1 MSVPVHFEGVATYWG
16 VRGVFGSTTVYAC
29 VALHHLEVVAVHVYG
44 VGARI
49 VIVDDD
55 LHYIVVIDDVSV
67 CIFAV
72 DGAVGGV
79 FSDA

>member
-1 MSVPVHFEGVATYWG
+1 MSVPVHFEGVATYG
-16 VRGVFGSTTVYAC
+16 RPRSVFGCTTVYAC

-49 VIVDDD
+49 VVVDDD
-55 LHYIVVIDDVSV
+55 LHYIVVSHDVSV
-67 CIFAV
+67 CVFAV